1 MENQNQNHVI
11 FDDGYSLNEIFSAIL
26 KRKFFILI
34 VSISAALGSV
44 LYALSLSD
52 IYTSSATL
60 SPVDNSGSMNSMLGS
75 YSGLAGL
82 AGINVGG
89 SSSKSEEA
97 IERIKS
103 LDFFSNHF
111 IPNIKLEDLSAVED
125 WDSENNSVIYNEKVF
140 NETEKKWVRKVS
152 FPLKTVPSNQE
163 AYEEYQKILSI
174 YESKKTGFIVIS
186 VSHPSP
192 YIAKEWTDIIIYNIN
207 ESMREIDKEESLNS
221 IDFVTELMETTKL
234 SEIRD
239 ALARLVE
246 NQMQTLMMVS
256 SSEGYVFNVIN
267 APVVQEKKS
276 APSRALICILG
287 TLFGLVIGIFIS
299 LFLHFFRKEQ
309 H

>member
-1 MENQNQNHVI
+1 MENKNQNHII
-11 FDDGYSLNEIFSAIL
+11 FDDEYSLNEIFSAIL
-26 KRKFFILI
+26 KRKILI
-34 VSISAALGSV
+34 LLVSISAALGSV
-44 LYALSLSD
+44 FYALSLSD

-60 SPVDNSGSMNSMLGS
+60 SPVNNSGSMSSMLGP
-75 YSGLAGL
+75 YSSLAGL

-89 SSSKSEEA
+89 NSSKSEEA

-140 NETEKKWVRKVS
+140 NETEKKWIRKVS

-221 IDFVTELMETTKL
+221 IDFVTKLMETTKL

-246 NQMQTLMMVS
+246 NQMQTLMMAS
-256 SSEGYVFNVIN
+256 ASEGYVFNVIN

-299 LFLHFFRKEQ
+299 LFLHFFRKEK

>member
-1 MENQNQNHVI
+1 MENKNQNHII
-11 FDDGYSLNEIFSAIL
+11 FDDEYSLNEIFSAIL
-26 KRKFFILI
+26 KRKILI
-34 VSISAALGSV
+34 LLVSISAALGSV
-44 LYALSLSD
+44 FYALSLSD

-60 SPVDNSGSMNSMLGS
+60 SPVDNSGSMSSMLGS
-75 YSGLAGL
+75 YSSLAGL

-89 SSSKSEEA
+89 NSSKSEEA

-140 NETEKKWVRKVS
+140 NETEKKWIRKVS

-192 YIAKEWTDIIIYNIN
+192 YIAKEWTEIIIYNIN
-207 ESMREIDKEESLNS
+207 ESMREIDREESLNS
-221 IDFVTELMETTKL
+221 IDFVTKLMETTKL

-246 NQMQTLMMVS
+246 NQMQTLMMAS
-256 SSEGYVFNVIN
+256 ASEGYVFNVIN

-299 LFLHFFRKEQ
+299 LFLHFFRKEK